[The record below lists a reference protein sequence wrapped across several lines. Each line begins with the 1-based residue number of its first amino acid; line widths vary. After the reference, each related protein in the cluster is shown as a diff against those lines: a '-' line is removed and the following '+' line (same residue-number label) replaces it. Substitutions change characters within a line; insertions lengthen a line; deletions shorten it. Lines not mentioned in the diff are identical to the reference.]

1 MADAFS
7 PSMCCPITGE
17 VMDDPVMD
25 KEGNRYVRVLSHSAL
40 MSNIFLIYVLLF
52 FIFFIISLSST
63 FALQSHA
70 NPATMRRCAFGSDC
84 VLPQL
89 RKGGNYTVAGNFTYI
104 TCMSAV
110 FAVFLLFLFSLY

>member
-1 MADAFS
+1 
-7 PSMCCPITGE
+7 
-17 VMDDPVMD
+17 MDDPVMD

-40 MSNIFLIYVLLF
+40 ISNIFLIYVLIEFFHYF